1 MAKRITI
8 FAGHYGSGKT
18 NLAVN
23 YALALREEGRE
34 VIICDVDIVNPYFRT
49 KDSEEV
55 LNRHGVRLIASPFAN
70 SNVDIPSVPPETSI
84 AFDKSGVFSVFD
96 VGGDDSGAVA
106 LGQFAD
112 KMKKEEH
119 EMVLV
124 INRHRL
130 LTARPE
136 DVVDYVREMENAS
149 HMRFTGIANN
159 SNLGRE
165 TTCDSFLQSIPYAQ
179 RVSELTG
186 LPVLMHC
193 LRADLAASLKEP
205 VPHLFPV
212 HIYGKEEWKIY

>member
-1 MAKRITI
+1 MAKHITI

-23 YALALREEGRE
+23 YALALRKDGKD
-34 VIICDVDIVNPYFRT
+34 VAICDVDIVNPYFRT
-49 KDSEEV
+49 KDSEDV
-55 LNRHGVRLIASPFAN
+55 LKRHGVRLIASPFAN
-70 SNVDIPSVPPETSI
+70 SNVDIPSVPPETSA
-84 AFDKSGVFSVFD
+84 AFDCAGLYSVFD

-112 KMKKEEH
+112 RMKASEH

-130 LTARPE
+130 LTSHPE
-136 DVVDYVREMENAS
+136 DVIEFVRDMENAS

-159 SNLGRE
+159 SNLGPE
-165 TTCDSFLQSIPYAQ
+165 TTCEGFLRSIPYAQ

-193 LRADLAASLKEP
+193 LREDLAQQLREP
-205 VPHLFPV
+205 VPNLFPV
-212 HIYGKEEWKIY
+212 RIYGKNEWKIQ

>member
-1 MAKRITI
+1 MAKHITI

-23 YALALREEGRE
+23 YALALRREGKE

-70 SNVDIPSVPPETSI
+70 SNVDIPSVPPETSM
-84 AFDKSGVFSVFD
+84 AFDREDVYSVFD

-112 KMKKEEH
+112 RMKAGEH
-119 EMVLV
+119 EMILV

-130 LTARPE
+130 LTAQPE
-136 DVVDYVREMENAS
+136 DVVGFVQEMEAAS

-159 SNLGRE
+159 SNLGQE
-165 TTCDSFLQSIPYAQ
+165 TTCESFLRSIPYAQ
-179 RVSELTG
+179 KVSELTG
-186 LPVLMHC
+186 LPILMHC
-193 LRADLAASLKEP
+193 LREDLAAKLSED
-205 VPHLFPV
+205 VPKLFPV
-212 HIYGKEEWKIY
+212 HIYGKNEWKIY